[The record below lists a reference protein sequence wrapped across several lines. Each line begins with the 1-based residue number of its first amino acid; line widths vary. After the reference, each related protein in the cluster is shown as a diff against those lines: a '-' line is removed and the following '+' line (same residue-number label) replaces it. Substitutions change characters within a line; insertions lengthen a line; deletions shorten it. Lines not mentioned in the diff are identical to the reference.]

1 VSPTITC
8 IRHLKLW
15 PVFEEET
22 VETRAATLDAPIPFA
37 IAGSLKTRLLAIV
50 LLMGIAASF
59 WVGSRYPALYKKYSQ
74 GQNIKVTGAI
84 TFGTV
89 YAVDRS
95 MPLRQRVWRTTVNWL
110 QANEIGMTF
119 GFFFGA
125 AALTFVSMLPR
136 RRTENRYM
144 NALIGMVTGAPL
156 GVCANCVAPIGRGLY
171 ASGMS
176 TESVLAAMFSSP
188 TLNVI
193 VLAMAFALFP
203 LPVVGLKLAT
213 VALLILVI
221 APLAAKLKFET
232 AAANCPASIPPVS
245 IAEEQTWVD
254 ALRTTAVAYAK
265 SFWYVFKI
273 GIPLMLLAAFLGAL
287 VIELVPQNAL
297 LVPVSFAGI
306 VLVAV
311 IGTFLPVPMA
321 FDVVIAYL
329 AMRHGVPLPYVVTLL
344 CTLGIFS
351 IYSFAMVGKTISW
364 KIAAAVYSAVAFFGA
379 VAGLATRI
387 FR

>member
-1 VSPTITC
+1 METQAAS
-8 IRHLKLW
+8 
-15 PVFEEET
+15 FES
-22 VETRAATLDAPIPFA
+22 VIPFA
-37 IAGSLKTRLLAIV
+37 NTTSIKSRFIAIV
-50 LLMGIAASF
+50 LLVGIATFF
-59 WVGSRYPALYKKYSQ
+59 WVDSRYPALYKKYHQ
-74 GQNIKVTGAI
+74 GANVKVTGAI

-95 MPLRQRVWRTTVNWL
+95 MPLTQRVWRTSVNWL

-125 AALTFVSMLPR
+125 AALTFLAMLPR
-136 RRTENRYM
+136 RRTKNRYV
-144 NALIGMVTGAPL
+144 NALIGVVAGAPL
-156 GVCANCVAPIGRGLY
+156 GVCANCIAPIARGLY
-171 ASGMS
+171 GSGMS

-203 LPVVGLKLAT
+203 LPIVGLKLAT
-213 VALLILVI
+213 VALLILVVAPI
-221 APLAAKLKFET
+221 AGGRKFET
-232 AAANCPASIPPVS
+232 AAAPCPVTLP
-245 IAEEQTWVD
+245 EDETWGQ
-254 ALRTTAVAYAK
+254 ALRSTATAYAK

-273 GIPLMLLAAFLGAL
+273 GVPFMLLAAFLGAF

-297 LVPVSFAGI
+297 MVQVSVAGVILVS
-306 VLVAV
+306 L

-329 AMRHGVPLPYVVTLL
+329 AMTHGVPMPYVVTLL

-351 IYSFAMVGKTISW
+351 IYSFGMVGKTISW
-364 KIAAAVYSAVAFFGA
+364 KIAGLTYSAVALLG
-379 VAGLATRI
+379 VLAGLVAWSI
-387 FR
+387 

>member
-1 VSPTITC
+1 VTPLVLRVCNLGVSSGGE
-8 IRHLKLW
+8 K
-15 PVFEEET
+15 V
-22 VETRAATLDAPIPFA
+22 ATQTASLDSAVPFA
-37 IAGSLKTRLLAIV
+37 NTTSIKSRILAIV
-50 LLMGIAASF
+50 LMIGIAALF
-59 WVGSRYPALYKKYSQ
+59 WVDSRYPALYKKYHQ
-74 GQNIKVTGAI
+74 GASVKVTGAI

-95 MPLRQRVWRTTVNWL
+95 MPLRQRVWRTSVNWL

-125 AALTFVSMLPR
+125 AALTFLATLPR
-136 RRTENRYM
+136 RRTSNRYV
-144 NALIGMVTGAPL
+144 NALIGMVGGAPL
-156 GVCANCVAPIGRGLY
+156 GVCANCVAPIARGLY

-203 LPVVGLKLAT
+203 LPIVGLKLAT
-213 VALLILVI
+213 VGILILVL
-221 APLAAKLKFET
+221 APLASRAAGRNVD
-232 AAANCPASIPPVS
+232 AAAAPCPITFS
-245 IAEEQTWVD
+245 EKENWGQ
-254 ALRTTAVAYAK
+254 ALRSTATAYAK
-265 SFWYVFKI
+265 SFWYILKI
-273 GIPLMLLAAFLGAL
+273 GLPFMLLAAFLGAF

-297 LVPVSFAGI
+297 LVRVTLAGI
-306 VLVAV
+306 VLVSA

-329 AMRHGVPLPYVVTLL
+329 AMTHGVPLPYVVALL

-351 IYSFAMVGKTISW
+351 IYSFTMVGKTISW
-364 KIAAAVYSAVAFFGA
+364 KIAGLTYGA
-379 VAGLATRI
+379 VTLLGVLAGLIAWS
-387 FR
+387 F

>member
-1 VSPTITC
+1 
-8 IRHLKLW
+8 L
-15 PVFEEET
+15 
-22 VETRAATLDAPIPFA
+22 
-37 IAGSLKTRLLAIV
+37 AGSTSTKSRILAII
-50 LLMGIAASF
+50 LMIGIAAFF
-59 WVGSRYPALYKKYSQ
+59 WVDSRYPALYKKYHQ
-74 GQNIKVTGAI
+74 GAAVKVTGAI

-95 MPLRQRVWRTTVNWL
+95 MPLGQRVWRTSVNWL

-125 AALTFVSMLPR
+125 AALTFLATLPR
-136 RRTENRYM
+136 RRTSNRYA
-144 NALIGMVTGAPL
+144 NALIGMVGGAPL
-156 GVCANCVAPIGRGLY
+156 GVCANCVAPIARGLY

-203 LPVVGLKLAT
+203 LSIVGLKLAT
-213 VALLILVI
+213 VAVLILVL
-221 APLAAKLKFET
+221 APLASRST
-232 AAANCPASIPPVS
+232 GRV
-245 IAEEQTWVD
+245 VD
-254 ALRTTAVAYAK
+254 ATASRSLAFPENESWAQALAATATAYAK
-265 SFWYVFKI
+265 SFWYILKI
-273 GIPLMLLAAFLGAL
+273 GLPFMLLAAFLGAL

-297 LVPVSFAGI
+297 LVRVTLAGI
-306 VLVAV
+306 ILVSA

-329 AMRHGVPLPYVVTLL
+329 AMTHGAPLPYVVALL

-351 IYSFAMVGKTISW
+351 IYSFIMVGKTISW
-364 KIAAAVYSAVAFFGA
+364 KIAALAYGA
-379 VAGLATRI
+379 VTVLGVLAGLIAWA
-387 FR
+387 F

>member
-1 VSPTITC
+1 
-8 IRHLKLW
+8 
-15 PVFEEET
+15 
-22 VETRAATLDAPIPFA
+22 VETRAATLDSPIPFA
-37 IAGSLKTRLLAIV
+37 IAGSVKSRVLAVV
-50 LLMGIAASF
+50 LLLGIAASF

-74 GQNIKVTGAI
+74 GQNVKVTGAI

-125 AALTFVSMLPR
+125 AALTFLAMLPR
-136 RRTENRYM
+136 RRTQNRYV
-144 NALIGMVTGAPL
+144 NALIGMATGAPL

-203 LPVVGLKLAT
+203 LPVVGIKLAT
-213 VALLILVI
+213 VAILILVI
-221 APLAAKLKFET
+221 APLAAGLEFET
-232 AAANCPASIPPVS
+232 AAATCPVS
-245 IAEEQTWVD
+245 IPEDQTWLD
-254 ALRTTAVAYAK
+254 AVRTTGLAYAK

-297 LVPVSFAGI
+297 LVPVSLAGI

-351 IYSFAMVGKTISW
+351 IYSFGMVGKTISW
-364 KIAAAVYSAVAFFGA
+364 KIAGAVYGA
-379 VAGLATRI
+379 VASFGVLAGLTARL
-387 FR
+387 FS

>member
-1 VSPTITC
+1 
-8 IRHLKLW
+8 
-15 PVFEEET
+15 
-22 VETRAATLDAPIPFA
+22 VETRAATLDSPIPFA
-37 IAGSLKTRLLAIV
+37 IAGSLKSRLLAIV
-50 LLMGIAASF
+50 LLLGIATSF

-74 GQNIKVTGAI
+74 GQSIKVTGAI

-89 YAVDRS
+89 YAVDRG
-95 MPLRQRVWRTTVNWL
+95 MPLRQRAWRTTVNWL

-125 AALTFVSMLPR
+125 AALTFLTMLPR
-136 RRTENRYM
+136 RRTQNRYL

-221 APLAAKLKFET
+221 APLAAGLKFET
-232 AAANCPASIPPVS
+232 AAANCAVSIPPVS
-245 IAEEQTWVD
+245 IPEDQTWVD
-254 ALRTTAVAYAK
+254 ALRTTGVAYAK

-287 VIELVPQNAL
+287 VIELIPQNAL
-297 LVPVSFAGI
+297 
-306 VLVAV
+306 
-311 IGTFLPVPMA
+311 
-321 FDVVIAYL
+321 DVVIAYL
-329 AMRHGVPLPYVVTLL
+329 AMRRGVPLPYVVTLL

-364 KIAAAVYSAVAFFGA
+364 KIAAAVYGAVAFFG
-379 VAGLATRI
+379 VLAGLATRM
-387 FR
+387 FS

>member
-1 VSPTITC
+1 
-8 IRHLKLW
+8 
-15 PVFEEET
+15 
-22 VETRAATLDAPIPFA
+22 VETTQSATFDSAVPFSGVSSA
-37 IAGSLKTRLLAIV
+37 KSRFIAV
-50 LLMGIAASF
+50 LLLLGIAASF
-59 WVGSRYPALYKKYSQ
+59 WVGSRYPALYKKYNQ
-74 GQNIKVTGAI
+74 GASVKVTGAI

-95 MPLRQRVWRTTVNWL
+95 MPLQQRVWRTSVNWL

-125 AALTFVSMLPR
+125 AALTFLTMLPR
-136 RRTENRYM
+136 RRTQNRYV
-144 NALIGMVTGAPL
+144 NALIGVATGAPL

-193 VLAMAFALFP
+193 VLAMAVALFP
-203 LPVVGLKLAT
+203 LPVVALKLVT

-221 APLAAKLKFET
+221 APLAGGRKFET
-232 AAANCPASIPPVS
+232 AAVACPVS
-245 IAEEQTWVD
+245 LPEDQSWVE
-254 ALRTTAVAYAK
+254 ALRSTAVAYAK
-265 SFWYVFKI
+265 NFWYVFKI
-273 GIPLMLLAAFLGAL
+273 GIPFMLLAALLGAF
-287 VIELVPQNAL
+287 VIELVPQDAL
-297 LVPVSFAGI
+297 LVRVSIAGI
-306 VLVAV
+306 VLVSLIA
-311 IGTFLPVPMA
+311 TFLPVPMA

-351 IYSFAMVGKTISW
+351 IYSFGMVGKTISW
-364 KIAAAVYSAVAFFGA
+364 KVAGVVYGAVAFFG
-379 VAGLATRI
+379 VLAGLATRL
-387 FR
+387 FS

>member
-1 VSPTITC
+1 M
-8 IRHLKLW
+8 
-15 PVFEEET
+15 
-22 VETRAATLDAPIPFA
+22 VEAQTATLESAIPFA
-37 IAGSLKTRLLAIV
+37 SLSSVKSRFLAVILL
-50 LLMGIAASF
+50 LGIAASF
-59 WVGSRYPALYKKYSQ
+59 WAGSRYPALYKKYNQ
-74 GQNIKVTGAI
+74 GTSVKVTGAI

-89 YAVDRS
+89 YAVDRR
-95 MPLRQRVWRTTVNWL
+95 MPLQQRVWRTAVNWL

-125 AALTFVSMLPR
+125 AALTFLAMLPR
-136 RRTENRYM
+136 QRTQNRYV
-144 NALIGMVTGAPL
+144 NALMGVATGAPL
-156 GVCANCVAPIGRGLY
+156 GVCANCVAPIARGLY

-221 APLAAKLKFET
+221 APIVGGKNLAA
-232 AAANCPASIPPVS
+232 AAVSSPLTFPPH
-245 IAEEQTWVD
+245 QTWGE
-254 ALRTTAVAYAK
+254 AFRSTAVAYAK
-265 SFWYVFKI
+265 SFWYIFKI
-273 GIPLMLLAAFLGAL
+273 GVPFMVLAALLGAL

-297 LVPVSFAGI
+297 IARVSLTGIILVS
-306 VLVAV
+306 L

-329 AMRHGVPLPYVVTLL
+329 AMTHGVPLPYVVTLL

-351 IYSFAMVGKTISW
+351 VYSFGIVGKTISW
-364 KIAAAVYSAVAFFGA
+364 KTAGAVFGAVAFLGA
-379 VAGLATRI
+379 LAGLATRL
-387 FR
+387 FS

>member
-1 VSPTITC
+1 MGTQ
-8 IRHLKLW
+8 
-15 PVFEEET
+15 
-22 VETRAATLDAPIPFA
+22 AATLDSAVPFA
-37 IAGSLKTRLLAIV
+37 STASMKSRFIAIV
-50 LLMGIAASF
+50 LMVGIATFF
-59 WVGSRYPALYKKYSQ
+59 WVDSRYPALYKKYHQ
-74 GQNIKVTGAI
+74 GAAVKVTGAI

-89 YAVDRS
+89 YAVDRN
-95 MPLRQRVWRTTVNWL
+95 MPLPQRVWRTSVNWL

-125 AALTFVSMLPR
+125 AALTFLAMLPR
-136 RRTENRYM
+136 RRTTNRYA
-144 NALIGMVTGAPL
+144 NALIGVVAGAPL

-213 VALLILVI
+213 VALLIMVI
-221 APLAAKLKFET
+221 APIAGGQRFAPAPLA
-232 AAANCPASIPPVS
+232 CPVS
-245 IAEEQTWVD
+245 IPQEQTWTD
-254 ALRTTAVAYAK
+254 ALRSTATAYAK

-273 GIPLMLLAAFLGAL
+273 GIPFMLLAALLGAL

-297 LVPVSFAGI
+297 LVPVSVAGI
-306 VLVAV
+306 VLVAL

-321 FDVVIAYL
+321 FDVIVAYL
-329 AMRHGVPLPYVVTLL
+329 AMTHGVPLPYVVTLL

-351 IYSFAMVGKTISW
+351 IYSFGMVGKTISW
-364 KIAAAVYSAVAFFGA
+364 KIAGLVYGA
-379 VAGLATRI
+379 VTILGVAAGLLTR
-387 FR
+387 FFT

>member
-1 VSPTITC
+1 MGTQTAS
-8 IRHLKLW
+8 
-15 PVFEEET
+15 
-22 VETRAATLDAPIPFA
+22 LDSAVPFA
-37 IAGSLKTRLLAIV
+37 TTTSIRSRILAIV
-50 LLMGIAASF
+50 LMIGIAAFF
-59 WVGSRYPALYKKYSQ
+59 WVDSRYPALYKKYHQ
-74 GQNIKVTGAI
+74 GAAVKVTGAI

-95 MPLRQRVWRTTVNWL
+95 MPLGQRVWRTSVNWL

-125 AALTFVSMLPR
+125 AALTFLATLPR
-136 RRTENRYM
+136 RRTGNRYV
-144 NALIGMVTGAPL
+144 NALIGMVGGAPL
-156 GVCANCVAPIGRGLY
+156 GVCANCVAPIARGLY

-203 LPVVGLKLAT
+203 LPIVGLEARHGRHPDSGAGAVGLSCSRSQRGSRRG
-213 VALLILVI
+213 
-221 APLAAKLKFET
+221 PLSDNFFGRRNLG
-232 AAANCPASIPPVS
+232 
-245 IAEEQTWVD
+245 Q
-254 ALRTTAVAYAK
+254 ALRSTATAYAK
-265 SFWYVFKI
+265 SFWYILKI
-273 GIPLMLLAAFLGAL
+273 GLPFMLLAAFLGAF

-297 LVPVSFAGI
+297 MVRVTLAGI
-306 VLVAV
+306 VLVSA

-329 AMRHGVPLPYVVTLL
+329 AMTHGVPLPYVVTLL

-351 IYSFAMVGKTISW
+351 IYSFTMVGKTISW
-364 KIAAAVYSAVAFFGA
+364 KIASLSYGAVMALGV
-379 VAGLATRI
+379 VAGLIAWS
-387 FR
+387 F